1 MRISTLNVFEQSIA
15 SINRQQSQFL
25 HVGQQIASG
34 RRVVNPSDDPQAAAR
49 AVGVAQSKAVT
60 EQYMDARISARNALS
75 QQESVLD
82 SVSDAIVRA
91 KTLLVQG
98 ANGTLSD
105 ADRASAA
112 SELKGVFEN
121 LLGQANSTDG
131 NGRYLFGGYQE
142 SSAPFVVVNDGSVSY
157 VGDSHTRAQ
166 LIQAS
171 REMPVAD
178 NGITIFQSVHSGAGY
193 LARADEGNAGSMTFV
208 GPRVVDAADADY
220 GTQYR
225 IEFNDDGAGG
235 INYTLYDVDAGAPV
249 AGAAGQPYTPGMIIE
264 MGGIAITLEGKPA
277 DGDELHVGRAADMQ
291 PDLFATLQRA
301 IAALDTPAET
311 PEQKAALSNTL
322 NSAMRELDNALD
334 NVLTVRASS
343 GARLNELDIVDSSS
357 STRLLNYEQTLSD
370 LLDLNVVSAIAEYSL
385 RQMGLEA
392 SQRVFVDIQSLSL
405 GNFIR

>member
-15 SINRQQSQFL
+15 SINRQQAQFM
-25 HVGQQIASG
+25 HVGQQLATG

-75 QQESVLD
+75 QQESILN
-82 SVSDAIVRA
+82 SVSTAITRA

-142 SSAPFVVVNDGSVSY
+142 SSPPFVLDEDNVVQY
-157 VGDSHTRAQ
+157 VGDTHTREQ
-166 LIQAS
+166 LIQAD
-171 REMPVAD
+171 RQMPVAD
-178 NGITIFQSVHSGAGY
+178 NGVAIFKSVHSGAGY
-193 LARADEGNAGSMTFV
+193 LTKAADSNNGSLTFV
-208 GPRVVDAADADY
+208 GPRVLDAADPDY
-220 GTQYR
+220 GTPFQVT
-225 IEFNDDGAGG
+225 FADDGTGNITYTVSDADGPLAG
-235 INYTLYDVDAGAPV
+235 LED
-249 AGAAGQPYTPGMIIE
+249 QPYSDGLILE
-264 MGGIAITLEGKPA
+264 MGGIAITLEGEPA
-277 DGDELHVGRAADMQ
+277 AGDELNIGRAADME

-301 IAALDTPAET
+301 IAALDKPAET
-311 PEQKAALSNTL
+311 AADQAALRNTL
-322 NSAMRELDNALD
+322 NTAMRELDNALD

-370 LLDLNVVSAIAEYSL
+370 LLDVNVVTAVAEYSL

-392 SQRVFVDIQSLSL
+392 SQRVFVDIKGMSL

>member
-15 SINRQQSQFL
+15 SINRQQAQFM
-25 HVGQQIASG
+25 HVGQQLATG

-75 QQESVLD
+75 QQESILN
-82 SVSDAIVRA
+82 SVSTAITRA

-142 SSAPFVVVNDGSVSY
+142 SSPPFVLDEDNVVQY
-157 VGDSHTRAQ
+157 VGDTHTREQ
-166 LIQAS
+166 LIQAD
-171 REMPVAD
+171 RQMPVAD
-178 NGITIFQSVHSGAGY
+178 NGVAIFKSVHSGAGY
-193 LARADEGNAGSMTFV
+193 LTKAADSNNGSLTFV
-208 GPRVVDAADADY
+208 GPRVLDAADPDY
-220 GTQYR
+220 GTPFQVT
-225 IEFNDDGAGG
+225 FADDGTGNITYTVSDADGPLAG
-235 INYTLYDVDAGAPV
+235 LQD
-249 AGAAGQPYTPGMIIE
+249 QPYSDGLILE
-264 MGGIAITLEGKPA
+264 MGGIAITLEGEPA
-277 DGDELHVGRAADMQ
+277 AGDELNIGRAADME

-301 IAALDTPAET
+301 IAALDKPAET
-311 PEQKAALSNTL
+311 AADQAALRNTL
-322 NSAMRELDNALD
+322 NTAMRELDNALD

-370 LLDLNVVSAIAEYSL
+370 LLDVNVVTAVAEYSL

-392 SQRVFVDIQSLSL
+392 SQRVFVDIKGMSL

>member
-15 SINRQQSQFL
+15 SINRQQAQFM
-25 HVGQQIASG
+25 HVGQQLATG

-75 QQESVLD
+75 QQESILN
-82 SVSDAIVRA
+82 SVSTAITRA

-142 SSAPFVVVNDGSVSY
+142 SSPPFVLDEDNVVQY
-157 VGDSHTRAQ
+157 VGDTHTREQ
-166 LIQAS
+166 LIQAD
-171 REMPVAD
+171 RQMPVAD
-178 NGITIFQSVHSGAGY
+178 NGVAIFKSVHSGAGY
-193 LARADEGNAGSMTFV
+193 LTKAADSNNGSLTFV
-208 GPRVVDAADADY
+208 GPRVLDAADPDY
-220 GTQYR
+220 GTPFQVT
-225 IEFNDDGAGG
+225 FADDGTGNITYTVSDADGPLAG
-235 INYTLYDVDAGAPV
+235 LED
-249 AGAAGQPYTPGMIIE
+249 QPYSDGLILE
-264 MGGIAITLEGKPA
+264 MGGIAITLEGEPA
-277 DGDELHVGRAADMQ
+277 AGDELNIGRAADME

-301 IAALDTPAET
+301 IAALDKPAET
-311 PEQKAALSNTL
+311 AADQAALRNTL
-322 NSAMRELDNALD
+322 NTSMRELDNALD
-334 NVLTVRASS
+334 NVLTVRASA

-370 LLDLNVVSAIAEYSL
+370 LLDVNVVTAVAEYSL

-392 SQRVFVDIQSLSL
+392 SQRVFVDIKGMSL

>member
-15 SINRQQSQFL
+15 SINRQQAQFM
-25 HVGQQIASG
+25 HVGQQLATG

-75 QQESVLD
+75 QQESILN
-82 SVSDAIVRA
+82 SVSTAITRA

-142 SSAPFVVVNDGSVSY
+142 SSPPFVLDEDNVVQY
-157 VGDSHTRAQ
+157 VGDTHTREQ
-166 LIQAS
+166 LIQAD
-171 REMPVAD
+171 RQMPVAD
-178 NGITIFQSVHSGAGY
+178 NGVAIFKSVHSGAGY
-193 LARADEGNAGSMTFV
+193 LAKAADGNSGNMTFV
-208 GPRVVDAADADY
+208 GPRVLDAADPDY
-220 GTQYR
+220 GNP
-225 IEFNDDGAGG
+225 FNVTFGNDGDGNITYTISDAAG
-235 INYTLYDVDAGAPV
+235 DPV
-249 AGAAGQPYTPGMIIE
+249 GAANQPYTPGMILE
-264 MGGIAITLEGKPA
+264 MGGIAITLEGEPA
-277 DGDELHVGRAADMQ
+277 VGDELSIGRAADME

-301 IAALDTPAET
+301 IAALDKPAET
-311 PEQKAALSNTL
+311 AADQAALRNTL
-322 NSAMRELDNALD
+322 NTAMRELDNALD

-370 LLDLNVVSAIAEYSL
+370 LLDVNVVTAVAEYSL

-392 SQRVFVDIQSLSL
+392 SQRVFVDIKGMSL

>member
-15 SINRQQSQFL
+15 SINRQQSQFM
-25 HVGQQIASG
+25 HVGQQLATG

-75 QQESVLD
+75 QQESILD
-82 SVSDAIVRA
+82 SVGTAITRA

-142 SSAPFVVVNDGSVSY
+142 SSSPFVTDANGVVQY
-157 VGDSHTRAQ
+157 VGDTNTREQ
-166 LIQAS
+166 LIQAD
-171 REMPVAD
+171 RQMPVAD
-178 NGITIFQSVHSGAGY
+178 NGITIFRSVHSGAGY
-193 LARADEGNAGSMTFV
+193 LAKAADGNSGSMTFV
-208 GPRVVDAADADY
+208 GPRVLDAADPDY
-220 GTQYR
+220 GKP
-225 IEFNDDGAGG
+225 FNVTFGDDGAGN
-235 INYTLYDVDAGAPV
+235 ITYTISD
-249 AGAAGQPYTPGMIIE
+249 AAGDPVGAEDQPYTPGMILE
-264 MGGIAITLEGKPA
+264 MGGIAITLEGEPA
-277 DGDELHVGRAADMQ
+277 AGDELSIGRAADME

-301 IAALDTPAET
+301 IAALDKPAET
-311 PEQKAALSNTL
+311 PADQAALRNTL
-322 NSAMRELDNALD
+322 NTSMRELDNALD
-334 NVLTVRASS
+334 NVLTVRASA

-370 LLDLNVVSAIAEYSL
+370 LLDVNVVKAVAEYSL

-392 SQRVFVDIQSLSL
+392 SQRVFVDIKGMSL

>member
-15 SINRQQSQFL
+15 SINRQQAQFM
-25 HVGQQIASG
+25 HVGQQLATG

-75 QQESVLD
+75 QQESILN
-82 SVSDAIVRA
+82 SVSTAITRA

-142 SSAPFVVVNDGSVSY
+142 SSPPFVLDEDNVVQY
-157 VGDSHTRAQ
+157 VGDTHTREQ
-166 LIQAS
+166 LIQAD
-171 REMPVAD
+171 RQMPVAD
-178 NGITIFQSVHSGAGY
+178 NGVAIFKSVHSGAGY
-193 LARADEGNAGSMTFV
+193 LTKAADSNNGSLTFV
-208 GPRVVDAADADY
+208 GPRVLDAADPDY
-220 GTQYR
+220 GTPFQVT
-225 IEFNDDGAGG
+225 FADDGTGNITYTVSDADGPLAG
-235 INYTLYDVDAGAPV
+235 LQD
-249 AGAAGQPYTPGMIIE
+249 QPYSDGLILE
-264 MGGIAITLEGKPA
+264 MGGIAITLEGEPA
-277 DGDELHVGRAADMQ
+277 AGDELNIGRAADME

-301 IAALDTPAET
+301 IAALDKPAET
-311 PEQKAALSNTL
+311 AADQAALRNTL
-322 NSAMRELDNALD
+322 NTSMRELDNALD

-370 LLDLNVVSAIAEYSL
+370 LLDVNVVTAVAEYSL

-392 SQRVFVDIQSLSL
+392 SQRVFVDIKGMSL